1 MRARGKTIKGKMMIR
16 LLGAGALALAL
27 VAGAPPVRAQ
37 IFMSPQQEK
46 QVGADEHK
54 KIVPQFGGLYTE
66 RNLGGYVSNLGQ
78 TLARSSDDPSIGY
91 TFTLLNSPIV
101 NAFALPGGYVYVT
114 RGLLA
119 LANSEAELG
128 GVIGH
133 EVGHVTGHHT
143 AKRYDRAVGSAI
155 LGGLLGAL
163 TGSQIVGNIANLGG
177 QAYVAGFSRSQEY
190 EADLKGVRTLAR
202 AGYDPFAQ
210 ADFLDTLRREEQLTS
225 KLSGQEK
232 ARFQFFA
239 THPNTA
245 DRVQKAAEEA
255 QKQGVG
261 GPYGK
266 PRKRNDYLSQ
276 IDGMI
281 YGDDPKQ
288 GFIRGRTFSHP
299 DLRIKFTVPPG
310 FALQNSDE
318 AVAARAQD
326 GSMIIFDGGRVAPGT
341 DPVRYLQSDFAEEI
355 KAQPQ
360 NIRAFDVNGLRAA
373 SGLAQGQTESGQ
385 VIVKMVAIQPSPQQM
400 YRFLCLAPADGFG
413 AREAGFD
420 QTIRSFQRLSNQE
433 ASALKPLRIR
443 VVTAGAGDTAQSLA
457 ARMVFEDFREERFR
471 VLNGLN
477 PGDAVKSGERYK
489 IIQ

>member
-1 MRARGKTIKGKMMIR
+1 MVKQSAAAC
-16 LLGAGALALAL
+16 LLALSL
-27 VAGAPPVRAQ
+27 FVAPAPAKAQ
-37 IFMSPQQEK
+37 IFMSPAQEK
-46 QVGADEHK
+46 QVGAEEHK
-54 KIVPQFGGLYTE
+54 KIIPQYGGVYAE
-66 RNLGGYVSNLGQ
+66 RNLDAYVNTVGQ
-78 TLARSSDDPSIGY
+78 KLAQNSDDPGIGY

-143 AKRYDRAVGSAI
+143 AKRYDRAVGA
-155 LGGLLGAL
+155 GLLGAL
-163 TGSQIVGNIANLGG
+163 LGAVTGSQILGNIANIGG

-190 EADLKGVRTLAR
+190 EADLKGVDTLAR

-225 KLSGQEK
+225 KLSGVEQ

-245 DRVQKAAEEA
+245 DRVQKAVAEA

-261 GPYGK
+261 GPYAK
-266 PRKRNDYLSQ
+266 PRKRNEYLAK

-288 GFIRGRTFSHP
+288 GVVRGRTFTHP
-299 DLRIKFTVPPG
+299 DLRLKFTVPDG
-310 FALQNSDE
+310 FVLQNSEE
-318 AVAARAQD
+318 AVAAKAQD
-326 GSMIIFDGGRVAPGT
+326 GSIIIFDGGRVPSGT
-341 DPVRYLQSDFAEEI
+341 DPASYLQTAFSKQIGAR
-355 KAQPQ
+355 PQ
-360 NIRAFDVNGLRAA
+360 NIQSFDINGMRAA
-373 SGLAQGQTESGQ
+373 SGIAQGQTDSGT
-385 VIVKMVAIQPSPQQM
+385 VVVKMTLVLYSPEQM
-400 YRFLCLAPADGFG
+400 YRFLCVASPSNFN
-413 AREAGFD
+413 AREPGFD
-420 QTIRSFQRLSNQE
+420 QTARSLQRVSAEE
-433 ASALKPLRIR
+433 AGAVKPLRIR
-443 VVTAGAGDTAQSLA
+443 IVTAGAVDTVQSLA
-457 ARMVFEDFREERFR
+457 SRMGFENYREERFR
-471 VLNGLN
+471 VLNGLD
-477 PGDAVKSGERYK
+477 PGVQVKAGERYK